1 MPLRHGGDE
10 SGRGLR
16 RPCGGRS
23 PVRGFGAFLRKEL
36 VEIGRTWR
44 IFVLPGLLLL
54 MGLMS
59 PVVAQLTPRLV
70 ESLAQS
76 QPGAVIEIPEAGA
89 LDAYLQWTKNLTQI
103 VLIALI
109 IVAGGLVSSERQ
121 SGTAVIVL
129 TKPLSR
135 SAFVLAKALS
145 QALLLAAFTAVGAL
159 VCWLLT
165 LAVFG
170 EAPVTALA
178 NSTLLW
184 LLLAIMFVGLMVL
197 LSVAVNSQAG
207 AAGIGL
213 VGYLS
218 LSILSAWGA
227 GRDYTPAGLLSGM
240 NAVITGDK
248 ADLFMPLVTTV
259 ALVVLFLFA
268 AVAVFRRQEL

>member
-1 MPLRHGGDE
+1 
-10 SGRGLR
+10 
-16 RPCGGRS
+16 
-23 PVRGFGAFLRKEL
+23 VRGFGAFLRKEL